1 MANRPPSSKVCILK
15 HSQFLRLSQILH
27 ELNNASTGLLL
38 SVGLLA
44 DALPTGEMRLSC
56 QQIQQSAERCAGLL
70 REARR
75 LLPQAQAATGK

>member
-1 MANRPPSSKVCILK
+1 MASRPPNSKVRILK
-15 HSQFLRLSQILH
+15 QPQFLRLRQVLH

-56 QQIQQSAERCAGLL
+56 HQILQSAERCAGLL
-70 REARR
+70 REARW
-75 LLPQAQAATGK
+75 LLQQAREGTGK